1 MMEVMRSNFRRMEL
15 PMEDVIF
22 ANAVLFADDDDVAEG
37 VTAVGAS
44 NLPSSSED
52 VGCGCGP
59 GLGVVVVVVVVMNR
73 EVIMVNPSLA

>member
-22 ANAVLFADDDDVAEG
+22 ANAVLFADDDVVAEG
-37 VTAVGAS
+37 VTAGGAS
-44 NLPSSSED
+44 ILPTSSDD

-59 GLGVVVVVVVVMNR
+59 GLGVGVVVVMNR
-73 EVIMVNPSLA
+73 EVIMVNQSLV

>member
-15 PMEDVIF
+15 PMEDVIV
-22 ANAVLFADDDDVAEG
+22 ANALLFADDVVAEG
-37 VTAVGAS
+37 VTAGGAS
-44 NLPSSSED
+44 ILPTSSDD

-59 GLGVVVVVVVVMNR
+59 GLGVGVVVVMNR